1 MVKLILLYH
10 QLEDGQFFDEDH
22 YHKVHL
28 ATAIEFAGKYHCRKI
43 EIGLSIE
50 DVPERAGRPSQFH
63 RFMEL
68 HFDNID
74 DLRSCVFSKE
84 MLALNPDAVNYHN
97 VGTSSGLFEAEE
109 FFLRVRRQ
117 ARVDRW
123 SVDRLLQGPSR
134 RRRSRSPRRVRSHGR
149 ASRHGVTV

>member
-109 FFLRVRRQ
+109 FFFGSDGKLESTVGPWTDYFKDRVGV
-117 ARVDRW
+117 AGLGLPDG
-123 SVDRLLQGPSR
+123 SGPTVE
-134 RRRSRSPRRVRSHGR
+134 PRD
-149 ASRHGVTV
+149 TV